1 MVQWFEKAERV
12 AAHRYGP
19 HALAAT
25 AFADSSFFPIP
36 PDVLLVP
43 MAMLHP
49 RRLWRLTAIAIVAS
63 SLGALFGYAIGF
75 WFWES
80 IGAALVERYGYGAQF
95 ADYREAF
102 AHWGVWII
110 ILKALTPIPF
120 KFVAIA
126 AGLAEMNL
134 WSFALAVVTGRVLHF
149 LMVAGLLRWL
159 GAKGTELLR
168 RYERR
173 AAAIA
178 AILLVGL
185 VAGFTLIEMK
195 RMSHH
200 QVAASG
206 ATQIRR

>member
-1 MVQWFEKAERV
+1 MVQWFAKAERV

-49 RRLWRLTAIAIVAS
+49 RRLWRLTLIAIVAS
-63 SLGALFGYAIGF
+63 SLGALVGYAIGF
-75 WFWES
+75 WLWES
-80 IGAALVERYGYGAQF
+80 VGEALVAHYGYGAQF
-95 ADYREAF
+95 SDYRETF
-102 AHWGVWII
+102 AEWGVWII

-134 WSFALAVVTGRVLHF
+134 WSFAVAVVTGRVLHF
-149 LMVAGLLRWL
+149 LMVAGVVRWL
-159 GAKGTELLR
+159 GARGTALLR

-178 AILLVGL
+178 AIAL
-185 VAGFTLIEMK
+185 VALIAGFALIEAK
-195 RMSHH
+195 RMSGPH
-200 QVAASG
+200 VAANV
-206 ATQIRR
+206 TQVRR